1 MLRITCPEAASIGY
15 VPSLWTI
22 MSKVRLEAFLWGLGT
37 ALGELPPYFM
47 ARAARL
53 SGIDPSNTDDEFKE
67 IEELKRRQAAG
78 EQIGLMDRVKIVME
92 SVVERVGFFG
102 ILACASVRTVNH
114 IWCYHLLSTFG
125 PVVDSQS
132 TVRSCGY
139 HLRSFSGAFLDVLR
153 RHRHRQGSHQDA
165 HPKGVCDH
173 CVQRDAHRK
182 GTRSVGLRAGAGT
195 QGPRTIP
202 SIPQQPEGASSP
214 NVV

>member
-1 MLRITCPEAASIGY
+1 MSNAFLLFFMLRITCPEAASIGY

-114 IWCYHLLSTFG
+114 I
-125 PVVDSQS
+125 
-132 TVRSCGY
+132 
-139 HLRSFSGAFLDVLR
+139 
-153 RHRHRQGSHQDA
+153 
-165 HPKGVCDH
+165 
-173 CVQRDAHRK
+173 
-182 GTRSVGLRAGAGT
+182 
-195 QGPRTIP
+195 
-202 SIPQQPEGASSP
+202 
-214 NVV
+214 